1 MLANMH
7 STTLLYCSTGIYFFI
22 IFYSSS
28 TIYLVFLILLLPF
41 LFSSCSSFPS
51 FSSSSP
57 LPLFLHFLYH
67 LCSYSFNLLFHP
79 SHIMTKTISRV
90 RDMWNFEFNASLF
103 YRTNSSTATDKQR
116 NPVLER
122 DDCLDGR
129 KNHCEQKALW
139 LVKSWKVYI
148 CFIHEAWLSQ
158 NFTTNIQQNRF
169 EHLT

>member
-7 STTLLYCSTGIYFFI
+7 STTLLYCSTGIYFFR

-79 SHIMTKTISRV
+79 SRESEICET
-90 RDMWNFEFNASLF
+90 L
-103 YRTNSSTATDKQR
+103 SSTPACSIEQI
-116 NPVLER
+116 PVQPQTHRETP
-122 DDCLDGR
+122 
-129 KNHCEQKALW
+129 
-139 LVKSWKVYI
+139 SWKEMIV
-148 CFIHEAWLSQ
+148 
-158 NFTTNIQQNRF
+158 
-169 EHLT
+169 